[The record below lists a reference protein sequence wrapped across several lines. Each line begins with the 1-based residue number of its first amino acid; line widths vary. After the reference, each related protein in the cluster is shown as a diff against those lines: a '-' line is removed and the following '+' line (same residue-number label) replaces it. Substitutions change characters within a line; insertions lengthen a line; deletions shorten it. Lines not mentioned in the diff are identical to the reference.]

1 MLMSCRY
8 GRTATAKSGQGRARG
23 GRVWPRE
30 KNCECRFID
39 KNGIFAYRILVAR
52 QSCNGLQSHTTVD
65 PLFHSKDIRND
76 TK

>member
-1 MLMSCRY
+1 MLVSCRY

-30 KNCECRFID
+30 RNCERRFID
-39 KNGIFAYRILVAR
+39 GDGIAAYRIPVAR

-65 PLFHSKDIRND
+65 PFFQSKDIRND